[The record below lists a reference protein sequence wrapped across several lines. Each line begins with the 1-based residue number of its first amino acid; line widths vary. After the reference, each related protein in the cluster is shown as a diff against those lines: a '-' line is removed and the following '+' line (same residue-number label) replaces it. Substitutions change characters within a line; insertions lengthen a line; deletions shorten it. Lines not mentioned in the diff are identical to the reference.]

1 MSEANEADFF
11 AESDDD
17 TYITVISFLKYNQA
31 LRDEGNMKKLCI
43 TTIGILGTCLLSTY
57 ANSASFDCN
66 KAATWVEKTV
76 CESSELSKLD
86 DTMAKKYK
94 SNLDAAPDYEDSK
107 AFKD

>member
-1 MSEANEADFF
+1 
-11 AESDDD
+11 
-17 TYITVISFLKYNQA
+17 
-31 LRDEGNMKKLCI
+31 MKKLCI

-76 CESSELSKLD
+76 CDSPELSKLD

-94 SNLDAAPDYEDSK
+94 INLDAAPDTMKTAKVSK
-107 AFKD
+107 IGSLLTNAHGLRFSVIPVKVKNV

>member
-1 MSEANEADFF
+1 
-11 AESDDD
+11 
-17 TYITVISFLKYNQA
+17 
-31 LRDEGNMKKLCI
+31 MKKLCI

-66 KAATWVEKTV
+66 KAASWVEKTV

-94 SNLDAAPDYEDSK
+94 SILVLLLTMKTAKLLKIGSLLTNAHGLRFSVIPVK
-107 AFKD
+107 VKNV